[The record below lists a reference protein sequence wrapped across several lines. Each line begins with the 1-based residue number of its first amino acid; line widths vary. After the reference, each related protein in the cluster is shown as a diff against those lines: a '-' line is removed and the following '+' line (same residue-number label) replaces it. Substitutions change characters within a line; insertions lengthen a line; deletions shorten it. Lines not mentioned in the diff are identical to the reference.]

1 MARQKPDLSN
11 IFAKTETQ
19 KTKEDYNL
27 DDLNRGPIKST
38 SCGLNQGEIDA
49 LNKIAA
55 TEEYS
60 RNAIMRYAVRR
71 FLVDYL
77 QGEIELQAEPPE
89 PTQRKLL
96 MP

>member
-1 MARQKPDLSN
+1 MARQTPNLNSVL
-11 IFAKTETQ
+11 ARTTPQE
-19 KTKEDYNL
+19 EYNL
-27 DDLNRGPIKST
+27 DDLNRGPVKST
-38 SCGLNQGEIDA
+38 SCGLNQGEVDA
-49 LNKIAA
+49 LDRIAA
-55 TEEYS
+55 LEGFK
-60 RNAIMRYAVRR
+60 RNALMRYAVRR